1 MAVGHGFQQLTM
13 QMLLSLIAAISIH
26 MAPGAAL
33 PKSAPDTAPQSSWQ
47 QVAPDSA
54 PGIDA
59 DAERQLLDLANADRV
74 RAGLTPLK
82 MDDGLLRAARAHA
95 AEMARQD
102 QLSHQFS
109 GEPSLASRISANSA
123 LHLDRE
129 GENVATAPDADGA
142 HHALMASPPHRDNLL
157 SPSFNVA
164 GIGVVRK
171 GARLFVAQ
179 DFGDSIA
186 TLSVQKAQA
195 LVEESVEQ
203 LRAQANMPRLARVSN
218 SSTEE
223 SACAM
228 AQADSL
234 SAAAPAAGGYMLKYT
249 SMTPE
254 KLPSNI
260 SKVIA
265 QRGLKTYSAGTCYA
279 RTQKYPGGAYWGV
292 LIFY

>member
-1 MAVGHGFQQLTM
+1 MPK
-13 QMLLSLIAAISIH
+13 AA
-26 MAPGAAL
+26 AA
-33 PKSAPDTAPQSSWQ
+33 DTAPQSSWQ
-47 QVAPDSA
+47 QVAPDSVPA
-54 PGIDA
+54 FEA
-59 DAERQLLDLANADRV
+59 DAEHQLLELANAERV
-74 RAGLTPLK
+74 RAGLAPLK
-82 MDDGLLRAARAHA
+82 MDDGMVRAARAHA
-95 AEMARQD
+95 VKMAAQE
-102 QLSHQFS
+102 QLSHQLR
-109 GEPSLASRISANSA
+109 ESLRSRIASRR
-123 LHLDRE
+123 HLRCIWIAQ
-129 GENVATAPDADGA
+129 GKTSHTARDADAA

-186 TLSVQKAQA
+186 TVSIQKAQE

-203 LRAQANMPRLARVSN
+203 LRAQAHMPRLARVSN
-218 SSTEE
+218 SNTSA

-234 SAAAPAAGGYMLKYT
+234 SAAAPPAGGYMLKYT
-249 SMTPE
+249 SMTPA
-254 KLPSNI
+254 KLPQNI

-265 QRGLKTYSAGTCYA
+265 HRGLKTYSAGTCYA
-279 RTQKYPGGAYWGV
+279 RTQKYPGGAYWVV

>member
-1 MAVGHGFQQLTM
+1 MF
-13 QMLLSLIAAISIH
+13 LLLITAISLH

-33 PKSAPDTAPQSSWQ
+33 PGAAPDTAPQSSWQ
-47 QVAPDSA
+47 QVAPNAA
-54 PGIDA
+54 PEFEIE
-59 DAERQLLDLANADRV
+59 AEHQLLDMANAERARV
-74 RAGLTPLK
+74 GLTPLK
-82 MDDGLLRAARAHA
+82 MDDGLVRAARVHA
-95 AEMARQD
+95 AKMAAQD

-109 GEPSLASRISANSA
+109 GEPGLSDRISANST

-129 GENVATAPDADGA
+129 GENVASAPDPEDA
-142 HHALMASPPHRDNLL
+142 HRALMASPPHRDNLL
-157 SPSFNVA
+157 NANFNVA

-171 GARLFVAQ
+171 GAKIYVAQ

-186 TLSVQKAQA
+186 TVSVQKAEG
-195 LVEESVEQ
+195 LVAESVEQ
-203 LRAQANMPRLARVSN
+203 LREQAHMPRLARVSN
-218 SSTEE
+218 GSTEA

-234 SAAAPAAGGYMLKYT
+234 SAAVPPSGAYTLRYT
-249 SMTPE
+249 SMQPE

-279 RTQKYPGGAYWGV
+279 RTQKYPNGAYWVV

>member
-1 MAVGHGFQQLTM
+1 MFLV
-13 QMLLSLIAAISIH
+13 LITAISLH
-26 MAPGAAL
+26 LAPGAAL
-33 PKSAPDTAPQSSWQ
+33 PKGAAPDTAPQSSWQ

-54 PGIDA
+54 PA
-59 DAERQLLDLANADRV
+59 FESDAEHQLLDMANADRA
-74 RAGLTPLK
+74 RAGLPPLK
-82 MDDGLLRAARAHA
+82 MDDGLVRAARAHA
-95 AEMARQD
+95 IKMAAQE

-109 GEPSLASRISANSA
+109 GELALGERISANSA

-129 GENVATAPDADGA
+129 GENVALAPDAEGA
-142 HHALMASPPHRDNLL
+142 HHALMTSPPHRDNLL
-157 SPSFNVA
+157 SPNFNVA

-171 GARLFVAQ
+171 GAQIYVAQ

-186 TLSVQKAQA
+186 TVSLQKAEE
-195 LVEESVEQ
+195 LVAESVEQ
-203 LRAQANMPRLARVSN
+203 LRSQAHMPRLARMS
-218 SSTEE
+218 SRSTEA

-234 SAAAPAAGGYMLKYT
+234 SAAVPPSGAYTLRYT
-249 SMTPE
+249 SMQPE
-254 KLPSNI
+254 QLPSNI

-279 RTQKYPGGAYWGV
+279 RTQKYPNGAYWVV

>member
-1 MAVGHGFQQLTM
+1 MFLA
-13 QMLLSLIAAISIH
+13 LITAISLH
-26 MAPGAAL
+26 LAPGAAL
-33 PKSAPDTAPQSSWQ
+33 PAAAPDIAPQSSWQ

-54 PGIDA
+54 PVFEL
-59 DAERQLLDLANADRV
+59 DAEHQLLDLANADRA
-74 RAGLTPLK
+74 RAGLAPLK
-82 MDDGLLRAARAHA
+82 MDDGLVRAARAHA
-95 AEMARQD
+95 AKMAAED

-109 GEPSLASRISANSA
+109 GEPALSDRISATSA

-129 GENVATAPDADGA
+129 GENVASAPDPEDA
-142 HHALMASPPHRDNLL
+142 HRALMSSPPHRDNLL
-157 SPSFNVA
+157 NPKFNVA
-164 GIGVVRK
+164 GIGVVRR
-171 GARLFVAQ
+171 GAQLYVAQ

-186 TLSVQKAQA
+186 TVSVQRAEE
-195 LVEESVEQ
+195 LVAESVEQ
-203 LRAQANMPRLARVSN
+203 LRAQAHMPRLSRVSN
-218 SSTEE
+218 GSTQA

-234 SAAAPAAGGYMLKYT
+234 SAAAPPNGAYMLRYT
-249 SMTPE
+249 SMQPD

-279 RTQKYPGGAYWGV
+279 RTQKYPNGAYWVV